1 MAKITRVKSAR
12 ERRNADGTLKPNHIC
27 EFHQEPIKPGDSYK
41 WISVMTSPRS
51 SHSRYRC
58 DSAPDWHRWDYSSS
72 LSARVEQVQYE
83 FSKAVEGAETK
94 EDIEQVLAETAESIR
109 EIAEEK
115 RDSAQNME
123 DGFGHPTEKSDE
135 LNETA
140 DELDSWADDV
150 ESANIEDAPDED
162 DFDEGADDMEQTAE
176 EAYQEALEQWQEEAR
191 STAQEFVDQSPV

>member
-12 ERRNADGTLKPNHIC
+12 ERRNADGTLKPNHVC

-72 LSARVEQVQYE
+72 LSARVEQVQYNFASE
-83 FSKAVEGAETK
+83 IESVESK
-94 EDIEQVLAETAESIR
+94 EDVEQILASTADEIR

-115 RDSAQNME
+115 RESAQNME

-150 ESANIEDAPDED
+150 ESWDIEDYPEAPEGEEEPSEDQVDEWR
-162 DFDEGADDMEQTAE
+162 ENAVA
-176 EAYQEALEQWQEEAR
+176 AAQEA
-191 STAQEFVDQSPV
+191 VDQSPV